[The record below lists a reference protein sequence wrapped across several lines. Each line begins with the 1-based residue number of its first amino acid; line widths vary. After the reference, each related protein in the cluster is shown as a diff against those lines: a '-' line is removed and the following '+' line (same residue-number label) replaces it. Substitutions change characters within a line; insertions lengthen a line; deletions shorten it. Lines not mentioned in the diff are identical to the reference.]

1 MGVGNLEVR
10 ETFISNI
17 MSNSKKIN
25 LSKLLNFKSI
35 RIKLLAGYFTIIA
48 LIAILG
54 INSYVTTKEINDNT
68 KDIIEK
74 DIIVLESGEEFKFL
88 ISQRIAVARAYL
100 MTGDVAFKDMFTQF
114 TEDSEVA
121 KAEILAVDNSK
132 EIAALFEANDQWAEL
147 MGSEVL
153 ASYQAGNTEEAVL
166 TMVNVADPAVREQ
179 IESLST
185 MIEQK
190 AQTID
195 KNGHK
200 IIARGQNSLRLAV
213 LLSGAAVI
221 MSVVI
226 AFVLSNEISSKIK
239 LIKERMGLIANGM
252 LNVEPIEIAGRDELA
267 ELAIATNTMHEQL
280 TAIVVNILD
289 SSEQLAGHSKE
300 LTQSANE
307 VKIGSEQ
314 VALTMQELATGS
326 EAQAS
331 NASALANV
339 METFN
344 EEFKAVNENSLIIAD
359 ASRKVIDQSN
369 ESELLMNVSSQQ
381 MDKIETIMK
390 QAVSK
395 MQSLEFQTQEITTLV
410 RLIQNIADQTNLL
423 ALNAAIEAARA
434 GEHGRGFAVVADE
447 VRKLSEQVAV
457 SVKDITGFV
466 GKIQSESRD
475 VSVSLEQGY
484 TEVKAG
490 AEQIQRTTDMLNEM
504 ESSLNDMIQNI
515 LLVSDKMSSLTEN
528 TASMSVAIEEIASI
542 SQESAAGV
550 EETSAA
556 TQQINSS
563 MEEVSINSEQISG
576 LAEMLHAIVNHF
588 KFQ

>member
-1 MGVGNLEVR
+1 MKVR
-10 ETFISNI
+10 ETLIGNI

-25 LSKLLNFKSI
+25 LPKLLNFKSI

-68 KDIIEK
+68 KDIIEE
-74 DIIVLESGEEFKFL
+74 DIIILKSGEEFKFL

-100 MTGDVAFKDMFTQF
+100 MTGDVAFKDLFTQF
-114 TEDSEVA
+114 TEESEIA
-121 KAEILAVDNSK
+121 KAEILAIDNSK
-132 EIAALFEANDQWAEL
+132 AIAALFEANDQWAE
-147 MGSEVL
+147 MMEAEVL
-153 ASYQAGNTEEAVL
+153 ASYQTGNTEEAVS
-166 TMVNVADPAVREQ
+166 TMMNVADPVVREQ
-179 IESLST
+179 IDSLSA
-185 MIEQK
+185 MLENK
-190 AQTID
+190 VQTIE
-195 KNGHK
+195 KK
-200 IIARGQNSLRLAV
+200 ERAIISKGQNSLKLVV

-226 AFVLSNEISSKIK
+226 AIILSNEISGKIK
-239 LIKERMGLIANGM
+239 LIKERMGLIADGR

-267 ELAIATNTMHEQL
+267 ELAIATNAMHEQL

-289 SSEQLAGHSKE
+289 SSEQLAGHSEE

-344 EEFKAVNENSLIIAD
+344 EEFKTVNENSLIIAD
-359 ASRKVIDQSN
+359 ASRHVIDQSN
-369 ESELLMNVSSQQ
+369 ESEQLMSLSSQQ

-395 MQSLEFQTQEITTLV
+395 MQSLEFQTQEITALV

-466 GKIQSESRD
+466 NKIQNESRE

-484 TEVKAG
+484 AEVQAG
-490 AEQIQRTTDMLNEM
+490 SEQIQKTTDMLIEM
-504 ESSLNDMIQNI
+504 ESSLNEMIQNI
-515 LLVSDKMSSLTEN
+515 LIVSDKMSGLTEN
-528 TASMSVAIEEIASI
+528 TANMSVAIEEIASI

-556 TQQINSS
+556 SQQINSS

>member
-25 LSKLLNFKSI
+25 LPKLLNFKSI
-35 RIKLLAGYFTIIA
+35 RVKLLAGYFTIIA

-54 INSYVTTKEINDNT
+54 VNSYVTTKEINDNT

-74 DIIVLESGEEFKFL
+74 DIIVLASGEEFKFL

-114 TEDSEVA
+114 TQESDVA
-121 KAEILAVDNSK
+121 KAEILSVDNSK
-132 EIAALFEANDQWAEL
+132 ELTAFFEANDQWAEL
-147 MGSEVL
+147 MEAEVL
-153 ASYQAGNTEEAVL
+153 TAYQTGNTEEAVL
-166 TMVNVADPAVREQ
+166 TMMNVADPAVREQ
-179 IESLST
+179 IESVSAMLES
-185 MIEQK
+185 K
-190 AQTID
+190 VQTID
-195 KNGHK
+195 RNGK
-200 IIARGQNSLRLAV
+200 AIIARGQNSLKLAV
-213 LLSGAAVI
+213 VLSGAAVI
-221 MSVVI
+221 TSVVI
-226 AFVLSNEISSKIK
+226 AIILSNEISSKIK
-239 LIKERMGLIANGM
+239 LIKERMGLIADGM
-252 LNVEPIEIAGRDELA
+252 LNIEPIEIAGRDELA

-289 SSEQLAGHSKE
+289 SSEQLAGHSEE

-359 ASRKVIDQSN
+359 ASRQVIEQSN
-369 ESELLMNVSSQQ
+369 ESEQLMNLSSQQ

-484 TEVKAG
+484 TEVQSG
-490 AEQIQRTTDMLNEM
+490 AEQIQRTTDVLNEM
-504 ESSLNDMIQNI
+504 ESSLNNMIQNI

-556 TQQINSS
+556 SQQINSS

>member
-25 LSKLLNFKSI
+25 LPKLLNFKSI

-54 INSYVTTKEINDNT
+54 VNSYVTTKEINDNT

-100 MTGDVAFKDMFTQF
+100 MTGDEAFKYLFTKY
-114 TEDSEVA
+114 TEESDIV
-121 KAEILAVDNSK
+121 KAEILAIDNSK
-132 EIAALFEANDQWAEL
+132 KVVSLFEANDQWAKMME
-147 MGSEVL
+147 SEVL
-153 ASYQAGNTEEAVL
+153 APNQAGNTEAAVL
-166 TMVNVADPAVREQ
+166 KMVNVADPAVKKQ
-179 IESLST
+179 IDSVSGMLES
-185 MIEQK
+185 K
-190 AQTID
+190 VQTID
-195 KNGHK
+195 KNGHE
-200 IIARGQNSLRLAV
+200 IISRGQKSLMLVVA
-213 LLSGAAVI
+213 LSGAAVI
-221 MSVVI
+221 MSIVI
-226 AFVLSNEISSKIK
+226 AFVLSNEISGKIK
-239 LIKERMGLIANGM
+239 LIKERMGLIADGR

-289 SSEQLAGHSKE
+289 SSEQLAGHSQE

-344 EEFKAVNENSLIIAD
+344 EEFKVVNENSLIIAD
-359 ASRKVIDQSN
+359 ASRQVIDQSN
-369 ESELLMNVSSQQ
+369 ESEQLMDLSSQQ

-390 QAVSK
+390 QAVVK
-395 MQSLEFQTQEITTLV
+395 MQSLEFQTQEITALV

-466 GKIQSESRD
+466 GKIQTESRD

-490 AEQIQRTTDMLNEM
+490 AEQIQRTTDVLNEM
-504 ESSLNDMIQNI
+504 EDSLNEMIQNI
-515 LLVSDKMSSLTEN
+515 LLVSEKMSGLTEN

>member
-1 MGVGNLEVR
+1 MEVR

-25 LSKLLNFKSI
+25 LPKIFNFKSI

-54 INSYVTTKEINDNT
+54 VNSYVTTKEINDNT

-100 MTGDVAFKDMFTQF
+100 MTGDEAFKYLFTKY
-114 TEDSEVA
+114 TEESDIV
-121 KAEILAVDNSK
+121 KAEILAIDNSK
-132 EIAALFEANDQWAEL
+132 KVVSLFEANDQWAKMME
-147 MGSEVL
+147 SEVL
-153 ASYQAGNTEEAVL
+153 APNQAGNTEAAVL
-166 TMVNVADPAVREQ
+166 KMVNVADPAVKKQ
-179 IESLST
+179 IDSVSGMLES
-185 MIEQK
+185 K
-190 AQTID
+190 VQTID
-195 KNGHK
+195 KNGHE
-200 IIARGQNSLRLAV
+200 IISRGQKSLMLLVA
-213 LLSGAAVI
+213 LSGAAVI
-221 MSVVI
+221 MSIVI
-226 AFVLSNEISSKIK
+226 AFVLSNEISGKIK
-239 LIKERMGLIANGM
+239 LIKERMGLIADGR

-267 ELAIATNTMHEQL
+267 ELAIATNMMHEQL

-289 SSEQLAGHSKE
+289 SSEQLAGHSEE

-344 EEFKAVNENSLIIAD
+344 EEFKAVNENSLIVAD
-359 ASRKVIDQSN
+359 ASRQVIDQSN
-369 ESELLMNVSSQQ
+369 ESEQLMNMSSQQ

-390 QAVSK
+390 QAVNK

-484 TEVKAG
+484 AEVQAG
-490 AEQIQRTTDMLNEM
+490 AEQIQRTTDVLNEM
-504 ESSLNDMIQNI
+504 ESSLNSMIQNI
-515 LLVSDKMSSLTEN
+515 LLVSDKMSGLTEN
-528 TASMSVAIEEIASI
+528 TANMSVAIEEIASI

-556 TQQINSS
+556 SQQINSS
-563 MEEVSINSEQISG
+563 MEEVAINSEQISV

>member
-25 LSKLLNFKSI
+25 LPKLLNFKSI

-54 INSYVTTKEINDNT
+54 VNSYVTTKEINDNT

-114 TEDSEVA
+114 TEESDVI
-121 KAEILAVDNSK
+121 KAEILAIDNSK
-132 EIAALFEANDQWAEL
+132 KTAALFEANDEWAEV
-147 MGSEVL
+147 MESGVL
-153 ASYQAGNTEEAVL
+153 ASYQAGNAEEAVL
-166 TMVNVADPAVREQ
+166 TMVNVADPVAREQ
-179 IESLST
+179 IDSVSGMLESKT
-185 MIEQK
+185 
-190 AQTID
+190 QTID
-195 KNGHK
+195 KNGHE
-200 IIARGQNSLRLAV
+200 IIARGQKSLMLVVA
-213 LLSGAAVI
+213 LSGAAVI
-221 MSVVI
+221 MSIVI

-239 LIKERMGLIANGM
+239 IIKERMGLIADGR

-267 ELAIATNTMHEQL
+267 ELAIATNAMHEQL

-289 SSEQLAGHSKE
+289 SSEQLAGHSQE

-344 EEFKAVNENSLIIAD
+344 EEFKSVNENSLIIAD
-359 ASRKVIDQSN
+359 ASRQVIDQSN
-369 ESELLMNVSSQQ
+369 ESEQLMNLSSQQ
-381 MDKIETIMK
+381 MDNIETIMK
-390 QAVSK
+390 QAVVK

-466 GKIQSESRD
+466 GKIQTESRD

-490 AEQIQRTTDMLNEM
+490 AEQIQRTTDVLNEM
-504 ESSLNDMIQNI
+504 EDSLNEMIQNI
-515 LLVSDKMSSLTEN
+515 LLVSEKMSGLTEN

>member
-1 MGVGNLEVR
+1 MEVR

-35 RIKLLAGYFTIIA
+35 RIKLLAGYFTIIT
-48 LIAILG
+48 LIAVLG

-74 DIIVLESGEEFKFL
+74 DVIVLESGEEFKFL

-114 TEDSEVA
+114 SEESNAA
-121 KAEILAVDNSK
+121 KEEILAVDNSK
-132 EIAALFEANDQWAEL
+132 EVAALFEANDQWAEV
-147 MGSEVL
+147 MESEVL
-153 ASYQAGNTEEAVL
+153 TSYQAGNTEEAVL

-179 IESLST
+179 IESVST

-190 AQTID
+190 VQTID
-195 KNGHK
+195 KNGK
-200 IIARGQNSLRLAV
+200 AIIARGQNSLRLVV

-221 MSVVI
+221 MSIVI

-239 LIKERMGLIANGM
+239 LIKERMGLIADGR
-252 LNVEPIEIAGRDELA
+252 LNVEPIEISGRDELA

-289 SSEQLAGHSKE
+289 SSEQLAGHSEE

-359 ASRKVIDQSN
+359 ASRQVIDQSN
-369 ESELLMNVSSQQ
+369 ESEQLMNLSSQQ
-381 MDKIETIMK
+381 MEKIETIMK

-504 ESSLNDMIQNI
+504 ENSLNDMIQNI

>member
-1 MGVGNLEVR
+1 MGVR
-10 ETFISNI
+10 ETLIGNI

-25 LSKLLNFKSI
+25 LPKLLNFKSI

-54 INSYVTTKEINDNT
+54 INSYVTTKEVNDNT
-68 KDIIEK
+68 KDIIEE
-74 DIIVLESGEEFKFL
+74 DIIILKSGEEFKFL

-100 MTGDVAFKDMFTQF
+100 MTGDVAFKDLFTQF
-114 TEDSEVA
+114 TEESEIA
-121 KAEILAVDNSK
+121 KAEILAIDNSK
-132 EIAALFEANDQWAEL
+132 AMAALFEANDQWAE
-147 MGSEVL
+147 MMEAEVL
-153 ASYQAGNTEEAVL
+153 ASYQTGNTEAAVL
-166 TMVNVADPAVREQ
+166 TMMNVADPVVREQ
-179 IESLST
+179 IDSLSA
-185 MIEQK
+185 MLENK
-190 AQTID
+190 VQTIE
-195 KNGHK
+195 KK
-200 IIARGQNSLRLAV
+200 ERAIISKGQNSLKLVV

-226 AFVLSNEISSKIK
+226 AIILSNEISGKIK
-239 LIKERMGLIANGM
+239 LIKERMGLIADGR

-267 ELAIATNTMHEQL
+267 ELAIATNAMHEQL

-289 SSEQLAGHSKE
+289 SSEQLAGHSEE

-344 EEFKAVNENSLIIAD
+344 EEFKTVNENSLIIAD
-359 ASRKVIDQSN
+359 ASRHVIDQSN
-369 ESELLMNVSSQQ
+369 ESEQLMSLSSQQ

-395 MQSLEFQTQEITTLV
+395 MQSLEFQTQEITALV

-466 GKIQSESRD
+466 NKIQNESRE

-484 TEVKAG
+484 AEVQAG
-490 AEQIQRTTDMLNEM
+490 SEQIQKTTDMLIEM
-504 ESSLNDMIQNI
+504 ESSLNEMIQNI
-515 LLVSDKMSSLTEN
+515 LIVSDKMSGLTEN
-528 TASMSVAIEEIASI
+528 TANMSVAIEEIASI

-556 TQQINSS
+556 SQQINSS

>member
-1 MGVGNLEVR
+1 MEVR

-25 LSKLLNFKSI
+25 LPKLLNFKSI
-35 RIKLLAGYFTIIA
+35 RTKLLAGYFTIIA

-54 INSYVTTKEINDNT
+54 VNSYVTTKEINDNT

-100 MTGDVAFKDMFTQF
+100 MTGDEAFKYLFTKY
-114 TEDSEVA
+114 TEESDIV
-121 KAEILAVDNSK
+121 KAEILAIDNSK
-132 EIAALFEANDQWAEL
+132 KVVSLFEANDQWAKMME
-147 MGSEVL
+147 SEVL
-153 ASYQAGNTEEAVL
+153 APNQAGNTEAAVL
-166 TMVNVADPAVREQ
+166 KMVNVADPAVKKQ
-179 IESLST
+179 IDSVSGMLES
-185 MIEQK
+185 K
-190 AQTID
+190 VQTID
-195 KNGHK
+195 KNGHE
-200 IIARGQNSLRLAV
+200 IISRGQKSLMLVVA
-213 LLSGAAVI
+213 LSGAAVI
-221 MSVVI
+221 MSIVI
-226 AFVLSNEISSKIK
+226 AFVLSNEISGKIK
-239 LIKERMGLIANGM
+239 LIKERMGLIADGR

-267 ELAIATNTMHEQL
+267 ELAIATNMMHEQL

-289 SSEQLAGHSKE
+289 SSEQLAGHSEE

-344 EEFKAVNENSLIIAD
+344 EEFKAVNENSLIVAD
-359 ASRKVIDQSN
+359 ASRQVIDQSN
-369 ESELLMNVSSQQ
+369 ESEQLMNMSSQQ

-390 QAVSK
+390 QAVNK

-475 VSVSLEQGY
+475 VSMSLEQGY
-484 TEVKAG
+484 AEVQAG
-490 AEQIQRTTDMLNEM
+490 AEQIQRTTDVLNEM
-504 ESSLNDMIQNI
+504 ESSLNSMIQNI
-515 LLVSDKMSSLTEN
+515 LLVSDKMSGLTEN
-528 TASMSVAIEEIASI
+528 TANMSVAIEEIASI

-556 TQQINSS
+556 SQQINSS
-563 MEEVSINSEQISG
+563 MEEVAINSEQISV

>member
-1 MGVGNLEVR
+1 MEVR
-10 ETFISNI
+10 ETLIGNI
-17 MSNSKKIN
+17 MSNSKRIN
-25 LSKLLNFKSI
+25 LDKLLNFKSI

-68 KDIIEK
+68 KDIIEE
-74 DIIVLESGEEFKFL
+74 DIIVLQSGEEFKFL
-88 ISQRIAVARAYL
+88 ISQRLEVASAYL
-100 MTGDVAFKDMFTQF
+100 MTGDVVFKDMFTQF
-114 TEDSEVA
+114 TEESEIV
-121 KAEILAVDNSK
+121 KAEILALDNSK
-132 EIAALFEANDQWAEL
+132 ETAALFEANDQWAEAVEA
-147 MGSEVL
+147 EVFTP
-153 ASYQAGNTEEAVL
+153 YQAGNKEAAVSN
-166 TMVNVADPAVREQ
+166 MMDVAGPVVREQ
-179 IESLST
+179 IDSVSAMLEN
-185 MIEQK
+185 K
-190 AQTID
+190 VQTIE
-195 KNGHK
+195 KNGQA
-200 IIARGQNSLRLAV
+200 IISRGQNSLKLVV

-221 MSVVI
+221 MSVVVAI
-226 AFVLSNEISSKIK
+226 LLSNEISSKIK
-239 LIKERMGLIANGM
+239 LIKERMGLIADGR
-252 LNVEPIEIAGRDELA
+252 LNVEPIEISGRDELA
-267 ELAIATNTMHEQL
+267 ELAIATNAMHEQL

-289 SSEQLAGHSKE
+289 SSEQLAGHSE
-300 LTQSANE
+300 GLTQSANE

-359 ASRKVIDQSN
+359 ASRQVIDQSN
-369 ESELLMNVSSQQ
+369 ESEQLMNMSSQQ

-395 MQSLEFQTQEITTLV
+395 MQSLEFQTQEITALV

-466 GKIQSESRD
+466 NKIQNESRE

-484 TEVKAG
+484 AEVQAG
-490 AEQIQRTTDMLNEM
+490 SEQIQKTTDMLNEM
-504 ESSLNDMIQNI
+504 ESSLNEMIQNI
-515 LLVSDKMSSLTEN
+515 LIVSDKMSSLTEN
-528 TASMSVAIEEIASI
+528 TANMSVAIEEIASI

-556 TQQINSS
+556 SQQINSS

>member
-35 RIKLLAGYFTIIA
+35 RVKLLAGYFTVIA

-68 KDIIEK
+68 KGIIEK
-74 DIIVLESGEEFKFL
+74 DVIVLASGEEFKFL
-88 ISQRIAVARAYL
+88 ISQRIVQAHAYL

-114 TEDSEVA
+114 SEESNAA
-121 KAEILAVDNSK
+121 KEKILAVDNSK
-132 EIAALFEANDQWAEL
+132 EVAALFEANDQWTEV
-147 MGSEVL
+147 MESEVL
-153 ASYQAGNTEEAVL
+153 TSYQAGNTEEAVL

-179 IESLST
+179 IESVST

-190 AQTID
+190 VQTID
-195 KNGHK
+195 KNGK
-200 IIARGQNSLRLAV
+200 AIIARGQNSLRLVV

-221 MSVVI
+221 MSIVI

-239 LIKERMGLIANGM
+239 LIKERMGLIADGR
-252 LNVEPIEIAGRDELA
+252 LNVEPIEISGRDELV

-289 SSEQLAGHSKE
+289 SSEQ
-300 LTQSANE
+300 
-307 VKIGSEQ
+307 
-314 VALTMQELATGS
+314 
-326 EAQAS
+326 
-331 NASALANV
+331 
-339 METFN
+339 F
-344 EEFKAVNENSLIIAD
+344 
-359 ASRKVIDQSN
+359 
-369 ESELLMNVSSQQ
+369 
-381 MDKIETIMK
+381 
-390 QAVSK
+390 
-395 MQSLEFQTQEITTLV
+395 
-410 RLIQNIADQTNLL
+410 
-423 ALNAAIEAARA
+423 AAIEAARA

-490 AEQIQRTTDMLNEM
+490 AGQIHRTTDVLNEM
-504 ESSLNDMIQNI
+504 ESSLNNMIQNI

-556 TQQINSS
+556 SQQINSS

>member
-1 MGVGNLEVR
+1 MEVR

-25 LSKLLNFKSI
+25 LPKLLNFKSI
-35 RIKLLAGYFTIIA
+35 RIKLLAGYFTIIT

-54 INSYVTTKEINDNT
+54 VNSYVTTKEINENT
-68 KDIIEK
+68 KDIIEE
-74 DIIVLESGEEFKFL
+74 DIIVLESGEDYKFL

-100 MTGDVAFKDMFTQF
+100 MTGDVAFKDLFTQF
-114 TEDSEVA
+114 TEQSDVA
-121 KAEILAVDNSK
+121 KAEILAIDNSK
-132 EIAALFEANDQWAEL
+132 NVTALFEANDQWAEL
-147 MGSEVL
+147 MESDVL
-153 ASYQAGNTEEAVL
+153 AQYQAGNTEAAVL
-166 TMVNVADPAVREQ
+166 TMVNVADPVVREQ
-179 IESLST
+179 IDSVSAMLES
-185 MIEQK
+185 K
-190 AQTID
+190 VKTID
-195 KNGHK
+195 KNGK
-200 IIARGQNSLRLAV
+200 EIIDRGQDSLMLVVA
-213 LLSGAAVI
+213 LSGTAVI

-226 AFVLSNEISSKIK
+226 AFVLSNEISGKIK
-239 LIKERMGLIANGM
+239 LIKERMGLIADGR

-267 ELAIATNTMHEQL
+267 ELAVATNTMHEQL

-289 SSEQLAGHSKE
+289 SSEQLAGHSQE

-344 EEFKAVNENSLIIAD
+344 EEFKAVNENSLIVAE

-369 ESELLMNVSSQQ
+369 ESEELMDLSSQQ

-490 AEQIQRTTDMLNEM
+490 SEQIQRTTDVLNEM
-504 ESSLNDMIQNI
+504 EDSLNEMIQNI
-515 LLVSDKMSSLTEN
+515 LLVSDKMSDLTAN

-556 TQQINSS
+556 SQQINSS

>member
-1 MGVGNLEVR
+1 LKVR
-10 ETFISNI
+10 ETLIGNI

-25 LSKLLNFKSI
+25 LPKLLNFKSI

-68 KDIIEK
+68 KDIIEE
-74 DIIVLESGEEFKFL
+74 DIIILKSGEEFKFL

-100 MTGDVAFKDMFTQF
+100 MTGDVAFKDLFTQF
-114 TEDSEVA
+114 TEESEIA
-121 KAEILAVDNSK
+121 KAEILAIDNSK
-132 EIAALFEANDQWAEL
+132 AMAALFEANDQWAE
-147 MGSEVL
+147 MMEAEVL
-153 ASYQAGNTEEAVL
+153 ASYQTGNTEEAVS
-166 TMVNVADPAVREQ
+166 TMMNVADPVVREQ
-179 IESLST
+179 IDSLSA
-185 MIEQK
+185 MLENK
-190 AQTID
+190 VQTIE
-195 KNGHK
+195 KK
-200 IIARGQNSLRLAV
+200 ERAIISKGQNSLKLVV

-226 AFVLSNEISSKIK
+226 AIILSNEISGKIK
-239 LIKERMGLIANGM
+239 LIKERMGLIADGR

-267 ELAIATNTMHEQL
+267 ELAIATNAMHEQL

-289 SSEQLAGHSKE
+289 SSEQLAGHSEE

-344 EEFKAVNENSLIIAD
+344 EEFKTVNENSLIIAD
-359 ASRKVIDQSN
+359 ASRHVIDQSN
-369 ESELLMNVSSQQ
+369 ESEQLMSLSSQQ

-395 MQSLEFQTQEITTLV
+395 MQSLEFQTQEITALV

-466 GKIQSESRD
+466 NKIQNESRE

-484 TEVKAG
+484 AEVQAG
-490 AEQIQRTTDMLNEM
+490 SEQIQKTTDMLIEM
-504 ESSLNDMIQNI
+504 ESSLNEMIQNI
-515 LLVSDKMSSLTEN
+515 LIVSDKMSGLTEN
-528 TASMSVAIEEIASI
+528 TANMSVAIEEIASI

-556 TQQINSS
+556 SQQINSS

>member
-1 MGVGNLEVR
+1 MEVR

-25 LSKLLNFKSI
+25 LPKLLNFKSI
-35 RIKLLAGYFTIIA
+35 RVKLLAGYFTIIA

-54 INSYVTTKEINDNT
+54 VNSYVTTKEINDNT

-114 TEDSEVA
+114 TQESDIA
-121 KAEILAVDNSK
+121 KAEILSVDNSK
-132 EIAALFEANDQWAEL
+132 ELTAFFEANDQWAEL
-147 MGSEVL
+147 MEAEVL
-153 ASYQAGNTEEAVL
+153 TAYQTGNTEEAVL
-166 TMVNVADPAVREQ
+166 TMMNVADPAVREQ
-179 IESLST
+179 IESVST
-185 MIEQK
+185 MLESK
-190 AQTID
+190 VQTID
-195 KNGHK
+195 RNGK
-200 IIARGQNSLRLAV
+200 AIIARGQNSLKLAV
-213 LLSGAAVI
+213 VLSGAAVI
-221 MSVVI
+221 TSVVI
-226 AFVLSNEISSKIK
+226 AIILSNEISSKIK
-239 LIKERMGLIANGM
+239 LIKERMGLIADGM
-252 LNVEPIEIAGRDELA
+252 LNIEPIEIAGRDELA

-289 SSEQLAGHSKE
+289 SSEQLAGHSEE

-359 ASRKVIDQSN
+359 ASRQVIEQSN
-369 ESELLMNVSSQQ
+369 ESEQLMNLSSQQ

-484 TEVKAG
+484 TEVQSG
-490 AEQIQRTTDMLNEM
+490 AEQIQRTTDVLNEM
-504 ESSLNDMIQNI
+504 ESSLNNMIQNI

-556 TQQINSS
+556 SQQINSS

>member
-25 LSKLLNFKSI
+25 LSNLLNFKSI
-35 RIKLLAGYFTIIA
+35 RIKLLAGYFTIIT
-48 LIAILG
+48 LIAVLG
-54 INSYVTTKEINDNT
+54 VNSYVTTKEINDNT
-68 KDIIEK
+68 KGIIEE

-114 TEDSEVA
+114 TEESEVA

-132 EIAALFEANDQWAEL
+132 EITAFFEANDQWAEVMEL
-147 MGSEVL
+147 EVL
-153 ASYQAGNTEEAVL
+153 ASYQAGNTEEAVF
-166 TMVNVADPAVREQ
+166 TMVNVADPVIREQ
-179 IESLST
+179 LESVSA
-185 MIEQK
+185 MIDQK
-190 AQTID
+190 VQTID
-195 KNGHK
+195 KNGHE
-200 IIARGQNSLRLAV
+200 IITRGQNSLRLAV

-226 AFVLSNEISSKIK
+226 AILLSNEISSKIK
-239 LIKERMGLIANGM
+239 LIKERMEIIAEGR
-252 LNVEPIEIAGRDELA
+252 LNVEPIEISGRDELA

-289 SSEQLAGHSKE
+289 SSEQLAGHSQE

-344 EEFKAVNENSLIIAD
+344 EEFKAVNENSMIIAD
-359 ASRKVIDQSN
+359 ASRQVIDQSN
-369 ESELLMNVSSQQ
+369 ESEQLMDLSSQQ

-490 AEQIQRTTDMLNEM
+490 AEQIQRTTDVLNEM
-504 ESSLNDMIQNI
+504 ESSLNSMIQNI

-556 TQQINSS
+556 SQQINSS

>member
-17 MSNSKKIN
+17 MSNSRKIN
-25 LSKLLNFKSI
+25 LSKILNFKSI
-35 RIKLLAGYFTIIA
+35 RVKLLAGYFIVIT

-68 KDIIEK
+68 QDIIEQ
-74 DIIVLESGEEFKFL
+74 DIVVLESGEEFKFL

-114 TEDSEVA
+114 TEESDIA
-121 KAEILAVDNSK
+121 KAEILAVDDS
-132 EIAALFEANDQWAEL
+132 EVITAFFEANDQWAE
-147 MGSEVL
+147 MMESEVL
-153 ASYQAGNTEEAVL
+153 TAYQAGNTEQARL
-166 TMVNVADPAVREQ
+166 TMMNDADPIVREQ
-179 IESLST
+179 IESVST
-185 MIEQK
+185 MIDQK
-190 AQTID
+190 VQTIE
-195 KNGHK
+195 KNGNE
-200 IIARGQNSLRLAV
+200 IIARGEKSLMV
-213 LLSGAAVI
+213 VVGLSVTAVI
-221 MSVVI
+221 VSVAV

-239 LIKERMGLIANGM
+239 IIKERMGLIADGS
-252 LNVEPIEIAGRDELA
+252 LNIEPIEISGRDELA
-267 ELAIATNTMHEQL
+267 ELSVATNTMHEQL

-289 SSEQLAGHSKE
+289 SSEQLAGHSEE

-344 EEFKAVNENSLIIAD
+344 EEFKIVSKNSLRVAD
-359 ASRKVIDQSN
+359 ASRKVINQSN
-369 ESELLMNVSSQQ
+369 ESEQLMDLSSQQ
-381 MDKIETIMK
+381 MEKIETIMK
-390 QAVSK
+390 EAVNK

-466 GKIQSESRD
+466 GKIQNESRD

-490 AEQIQRTTDMLNEM
+490 AEQIQRTTDVLNEM
-504 ESSLNDMIQNI
+504 ESSLNSMIQNI
-515 LLVSDKMSSLTEN
+515 LLVSDKMSSLTES

-556 TQQINSS
+556 SQQINSS

-576 LAEMLHAIVNHF
+576 LAEMLHAIVSHF

>member
-1 MGVGNLEVR
+1 MEVR

-25 LSKLLNFKSI
+25 LPKLLNFKSI

-54 INSYVTTKEINDNT
+54 INSFVTTKEINDNT

-114 TEDSEVA
+114 TEESEVI

-132 EIAALFEANDQWAEL
+132 ETAALFEANDQWAEV
-147 MGSEVL
+147 MESEVL

-179 IESLST
+179 IESVSA

-190 AQTID
+190 VQTID
-195 KNGHK
+195 KNGK
-200 IIARGQNSLRLAV
+200 AIIARGQNSLRLVV

-221 MSVVI
+221 MSIVI

-239 LIKERMGLIANGM
+239 LIKERMGLIADGR
-252 LNVEPIEIAGRDELA
+252 LNVEPIEISGRDELA

-289 SSEQLAGHSKE
+289 SSEQLAGHSEE

-359 ASRKVIDQSN
+359 ASRQVIDQSN
-369 ESELLMNVSSQQ
+369 ESEQLMNLSSQQ
-381 MDKIETIMK
+381 MEKIETIMK

-490 AEQIQRTTDMLNEM
+490 AEQIQKTTDMLNEM
-504 ESSLNDMIQNI
+504 ESSLNNMIQNI

>member
-1 MGVGNLEVR
+1 MEVR
-10 ETFISNI
+10 ETLISNI

-25 LSKLLNFKSI
+25 LPNLLNFKSI
-35 RIKLLAGYFTIIA
+35 RIKLLAGYFTIIT

-54 INSYVTTKEINDNT
+54 INSFVTTKGINDNT
-68 KDIIEK
+68 RDIIEK
-74 DIIVLESGEEFKFL
+74 DVIVLESGEEYKFL

-114 TEDSEVA
+114 TEESEA
-121 KAEILAVDNSK
+121 KKEVILAIDNSK
-132 EIAALFEANDQWAEL
+132 KTAALFEANDQWAEV
-147 MGSEVL
+147 MESEVL
-153 ASYQAGNTEEAVL
+153 EAYQAGNTEEATL

-179 IESLST
+179 IEGVST
-185 MIEQK
+185 LLENK
-190 AQTID
+190 VQTIE
-195 KNGHK
+195 KNGNA
-200 IIARGQNSLRLAV
+200 IIARGQNSLKLVV
-213 LLSGAAVI
+213 LLSGAAVV
-221 MSVVI
+221 MSIVI
-226 AFVLSNEISSKIK
+226 AFVLSNEISGKIK
-239 LIKERMGLIANGM
+239 LIKERMGLIADGM
-252 LNVEPIEIAGRDELA
+252 LNLEHVEISGRDELA
-267 ELAIATNTMHEQL
+267 ELALATNSMQEQL

-289 SSEQLAGHSKE
+289 SSEQLAGHSEE

-331 NASALANV
+331 NASALASA
-339 METFN
+339 MDTFN
-344 EEFKAVNENSLIIAD
+344 EEFRLVNENSLIIAD
-359 ASRKVIDQSN
+359 ASRHVIDQSN
-369 ESELLMNVSSQQ
+369 ESEQLMNLSSQQ
-381 MDKIETIMK
+381 MESIEAIMK

-395 MQSLEFQTQEITTLV
+395 MQSLEFQTQEITALV

-490 AEQIQRTTDMLNEM
+490 SEQIQRTTDVLNEM
-504 ESSLNDMIQNI
+504 EDSLNEMIQNI
-515 LLVSDKMSSLTEN
+515 LLVSDKMSGLTEN

-556 TQQINSS
+556 SQQINSS

>member
-1 MGVGNLEVR
+1 MEVR

-17 MSNSKKIN
+17 MSNSRKIN
-25 LSKLLNFKSI
+25 LSKILNFKSI
-35 RIKLLAGYFTIIA
+35 RVKLLAGYFIVIT

-68 KDIIEK
+68 QDIIEQ
-74 DIIVLESGEEFKFL
+74 DIVVLESGEEFKFL

-114 TEDSEVA
+114 TEESDIA
-121 KAEILAVDNSK
+121 KAEILAVDDS
-132 EIAALFEANDQWAEL
+132 EVITAFFEANDQWAE
-147 MGSEVL
+147 MMESEVL
-153 ASYQAGNTEEAVL
+153 TAYQAGNTEQARL
-166 TMVNVADPAVREQ
+166 TMMNDADPIVREQ
-179 IESLST
+179 IESVST
-185 MIEQK
+185 MIDQK
-190 AQTID
+190 VQTIE
-195 KNGHK
+195 KNGNE
-200 IIARGQNSLRLAV
+200 IIARGEKSLMV
-213 LLSGAAVI
+213 VVGLSVTAVI
-221 MSVVI
+221 VSVAV

-239 LIKERMGLIANGM
+239 IIKERMGLIADGS
-252 LNVEPIEIAGRDELA
+252 LNIEPIEISGRDELA
-267 ELAIATNTMHEQL
+267 ELSVATNTMHEQL

-289 SSEQLAGHSKE
+289 SSEQLAGHSEE

-344 EEFKAVNENSLIIAD
+344 EEFKIVSKNSLRVAD
-359 ASRKVIDQSN
+359 ASRKVINQSN
-369 ESELLMNVSSQQ
+369 ESEQLMDLSSQQ
-381 MDKIETIMK
+381 MEKIETIMK
-390 QAVSK
+390 EAVNK

-466 GKIQSESRD
+466 GKIQNESRD

-490 AEQIQRTTDMLNEM
+490 AEQIQRTTDVLNEM
-504 ESSLNDMIQNI
+504 ESSLNSMIQNI
-515 LLVSDKMSSLTEN
+515 LLVSDKMSSLTES

-556 TQQINSS
+556 SQQINSS

-576 LAEMLHAIVNHF
+576 LAEMLHAIVSHF

>member
-1 MGVGNLEVR
+1 MEVR

-17 MSNSKKIN
+17 MSNSRKIN
-25 LSKLLNFKSI
+25 LSKILNFKSI
-35 RIKLLAGYFTIIA
+35 RVKLLAGYFIVIT

-68 KDIIEK
+68 QDIIEQ
-74 DIIVLESGEEFKFL
+74 DIVVLESGEEFKFL

-114 TEDSEVA
+114 TEESDIA
-121 KAEILAVDNSK
+121 KAEILAVDDS
-132 EIAALFEANDQWAEL
+132 EVITAFFEANDQWAE
-147 MGSEVL
+147 MMESEVL
-153 ASYQAGNTEEAVL
+153 TAYQAGNTEQARL
-166 TMVNVADPAVREQ
+166 TMMNDADPIVREQ
-179 IESLST
+179 IESVST
-185 MIEQK
+185 MIDQK
-190 AQTID
+190 VQTIE
-195 KNGHK
+195 KNGNE
-200 IIARGQNSLRLAV
+200 IIARGEKSLMV
-213 LLSGAAVI
+213 VVGLSVTAVI
-221 MSVVI
+221 VSVAV

-239 LIKERMGLIANGM
+239 IIKERMGLIADGR

-267 ELAIATNTMHEQL
+267 ELAIATNMMHEQL

-289 SSEQLAGHSKE
+289 SSEQLAGHSEE

-344 EEFKAVNENSLIIAD
+344 EEFKAVNENSLIVAD
-359 ASRKVIDQSN
+359 ASRQVIDQSN
-369 ESELLMNVSSQQ
+369 ESEQLMNMSSQQ

-390 QAVSK
+390 QAVNK

-484 TEVKAG
+484 AEVQAG
-490 AEQIQRTTDMLNEM
+490 AEQIQRTTDVLNEM
-504 ESSLNDMIQNI
+504 ESSLNSMIQNI
-515 LLVSDKMSSLTEN
+515 LLVSDKMSGLTEN
-528 TASMSVAIEEIASI
+528 TANMSVAIEEIASI

-556 TQQINSS
+556 SQQINSS
-563 MEEVSINSEQISG
+563 MEEVAINSEQISV

>member
-1 MGVGNLEVR
+1 MEVR

-25 LSKLLNFKSI
+25 LPKLLNFKSI
-35 RIKLLAGYFTIIA
+35 RVKLLAGYFTIIA

-54 INSYVTTKEINDNT
+54 VNSYVTTKEINDNT
-68 KDIIEK
+68 KRIIEE

-114 TEDSEVA
+114 TEESEGA
-121 KAEILAVDNSK
+121 KAEILAIDNSK
-132 EIAALFEANDQWAEL
+132 KITTLFEANDQWAEV
-147 MGSEVL
+147 METEVL
-153 ASYQAGNTEEAVL
+153 TAYQAGNTEAAVL
-166 TMVNVADPAVREQ
+166 TMMNVADPAVREQ
-179 IESLST
+179 IESVSAMLES
-185 MIEQK
+185 K
-190 AQTID
+190 VQTID
-195 KNGHK
+195 KNGK
-200 IIARGQNSLRLAV
+200 AIIARGQNSLKLAV
-213 LLSGAAVI
+213 VLSGAAVI
-221 MSVVI
+221 TSVVI
-226 AFVLSNEISSKIK
+226 AIILSNEISSKIK
-239 LIKERMGLIANGM
+239 LIKERMGLIADGM
-252 LNVEPIEIAGRDELA
+252 LNIEPIEIAGRDELA

-289 SSEQLAGHSKE
+289 SSEQLAGHSEE

-359 ASRKVIDQSN
+359 ASRQVIEQSN
-369 ESELLMNVSSQQ
+369 ESEQLMNLSSQQ

-466 GKIQSESRD
+466 GKIQSESRA

-484 TEVKAG
+484 TEVQSG
-490 AEQIQRTTDMLNEM
+490 AEQIQRTTDVLNEM
-504 ESSLNDMIQNI
+504 ESSLNNMIQNI

-556 TQQINSS
+556 SQQINSS

>member
-1 MGVGNLEVR
+1 LKVR
-10 ETFISNI
+10 ETLIGNI

-25 LSKLLNFKSI
+25 LPKLLNFKSI

-68 KDIIEK
+68 KDIIEE
-74 DIIVLESGEEFKFL
+74 DIIILKSGEEFKFL

-100 MTGDVAFKDMFTQF
+100 MTGDVAFKDLFTQF
-114 TEDSEVA
+114 TEESEIA
-121 KAEILAVDNSK
+121 KAEILAIDNSK
-132 EIAALFEANDQWAEL
+132 AIAALFEANDQWAE
-147 MGSEVL
+147 MMEAEVL
-153 ASYQAGNTEEAVL
+153 ASYQTGNTEEAVS
-166 TMVNVADPAVREQ
+166 TMMNVADPVVREQ
-179 IESLST
+179 IDSLSA
-185 MIEQK
+185 MLENK
-190 AQTID
+190 VQTIE
-195 KNGHK
+195 KK
-200 IIARGQNSLRLAV
+200 ERAIISRGQNSLKLVV

-226 AFVLSNEISSKIK
+226 AIILSNEISGKIK
-239 LIKERMGLIANGM
+239 LIKERMGLIADGR

-267 ELAIATNTMHEQL
+267 ELAIATNAMHEQL

-289 SSEQLAGHSKE
+289 SSEQLAGHSEE

-344 EEFKAVNENSLIIAD
+344 EEFKTVNENSLIIAD
-359 ASRKVIDQSN
+359 ASRHVIDQSN
-369 ESELLMNVSSQQ
+369 ESEQLMSLSSQQ

-395 MQSLEFQTQEITTLV
+395 MQSLEFQTQEITALV

-466 GKIQSESRD
+466 NKIQNESRE

-484 TEVKAG
+484 AEVQAG
-490 AEQIQRTTDMLNEM
+490 SEQIQKTTDMLIEM
-504 ESSLNDMIQNI
+504 ESSLNEMIQNI
-515 LLVSDKMSSLTEN
+515 LIVSDKMSGLTEN
-528 TASMSVAIEEIASI
+528 TANMSVAIEEIASI

-556 TQQINSS
+556 SQQINSS

>member
-1 MGVGNLEVR
+1 MGVR
-10 ETFISNI
+10 ETLIGNI

-25 LSKLLNFKSI
+25 LPKLLNFKSI

-68 KDIIEK
+68 KDIIEE
-74 DIIVLESGEEFKFL
+74 DIIILKSGEEFKFL

-100 MTGDVAFKDMFTQF
+100 MTGDVAFKDLFTQF
-114 TEDSEVA
+114 TEESEIA
-121 KAEILAVDNSK
+121 KAEILAIDNSK
-132 EIAALFEANDQWAEL
+132 AIAALFEANDQWAE
-147 MGSEVL
+147 MMEAEVL
-153 ASYQAGNTEEAVL
+153 ASYQTGNTEAAVL
-166 TMVNVADPAVREQ
+166 TMMNVADPVVREQ
-179 IESLST
+179 IDSLSA
-185 MIEQK
+185 MLENK
-190 AQTID
+190 VQTIE
-195 KNGHK
+195 KK
-200 IIARGQNSLRLAV
+200 ERAIISKGQNSLKLVV

-226 AFVLSNEISSKIK
+226 AIILSNEISGKIK
-239 LIKERMGLIANGM
+239 LIKERMGLIADGR

-267 ELAIATNTMHEQL
+267 ELAIATNAMHEQL

-289 SSEQLAGHSKE
+289 SSEQLAGHSEE

-344 EEFKAVNENSLIIAD
+344 EEFKTVNENSLIIAD
-359 ASRKVIDQSN
+359 ASRHVIDQSN
-369 ESELLMNVSSQQ
+369 ESEQLMSLSSQQ

-395 MQSLEFQTQEITTLV
+395 MQSLEFQTQEITALV

-466 GKIQSESRD
+466 NKIQNESRE

-484 TEVKAG
+484 AEVQAG
-490 AEQIQRTTDMLNEM
+490 SEQIQKTTDMLIEM
-504 ESSLNDMIQNI
+504 ESSLNEMIQNI
-515 LLVSDKMSSLTEN
+515 LIVSDKMSGLTEN
-528 TASMSVAIEEIASI
+528 TANMSVAIEEIASI

-556 TQQINSS
+556 SQQINSS

>member
-25 LSKLLNFKSI
+25 LPKLLNFKSI

-114 TEDSEVA
+114 SEQSDVA
-121 KAEILAVDNSK
+121 KAEILAIDNSK
-132 EIAALFEANDQWAEL
+132 NVTALFEANDQWAEL
-147 MGSEVL
+147 MESEVL

-195 KNGHK
+195 KNGHE

-213 LLSGAAVI
+213 VLSGAAVI

-239 LIKERMGLIANGM
+239 LIKERMGLIADGM

-369 ESELLMNVSSQQ
+369 ESEQLMNVSSQQ

-466 GKIQSESRD
+466 NKIQSESRD

-490 AEQIQRTTDMLNEM
+490 SEQIQRTTDMLNEM

-515 LLVSDKMSSLTEN
+515 LLVSDKMTSLTEN

>member
-1 MGVGNLEVR
+1 MEVR

-25 LSKLLNFKSI
+25 LPKLLNFKSI

-114 TEDSEVA
+114 SEQSDVA

-132 EIAALFEANDQWAEL
+132 NVTALFEANDQWAEL
-147 MGSEVL
+147 MESEVL
-153 ASYQAGNTEEAVL
+153 ASYQAGNTEAVL
-166 TMVNVADPAVREQ
+166 TMVNIADPAVREQ
-179 IESLST
+179 IESVST
-185 MIEQK
+185 MIDQK

-195 KNGHK
+195 KNGHE

-213 LLSGAAVI
+213 VLSGAAVI

-226 AFVLSNEISSKIK
+226 AFVLSNEISGKIK
-239 LIKERMGLIANGM
+239 LIKERMGLIADGR

-395 MQSLEFQTQEITTLV
+395 MQSLEFQTQEITALV

-466 GKIQSESRD
+466 GKIQTESRD

-490 AEQIQRTTDMLNEM
+490 SEQIQRTTDMLNEM

-515 LLVSDKMSSLTEN
+515 LLVSDKMTNLTEN
-528 TASMSVAIEEIASI
+528 TTSMSVAIEEIASI

-563 MEEVSINSEQISG
+563 MEEVSTNSEQISG

>member
-1 MGVGNLEVR
+1 MEVR

-25 LSKLLNFKSI
+25 LPKLLNFKSI

-54 INSYVTTKEINDNT
+54 VNSYVTTKEINDNT

-100 MTGDVAFKDMFTQF
+100 MTGDEAFKYLFTKY
-114 TEDSEVA
+114 TEESDIV
-121 KAEILAVDNSK
+121 KAEILAIDNSK
-132 EIAALFEANDQWAEL
+132 KVVSLFEANDQWAKMME
-147 MGSEVL
+147 SEVL
-153 ASYQAGNTEEAVL
+153 APNQAGNTEAAVL
-166 TMVNVADPAVREQ
+166 KMVNVADPAVKKQ
-179 IESLST
+179 IDSVSGMLES
-185 MIEQK
+185 K
-190 AQTID
+190 VQTID
-195 KNGHK
+195 KNGHE
-200 IIARGQNSLRLAV
+200 IISRGQKSLMLVVA
-213 LLSGAAVI
+213 LSGAAVI
-221 MSVVI
+221 MSIVI
-226 AFVLSNEISSKIK
+226 AFVLSNEISGKIK
-239 LIKERMGLIANGM
+239 LIKERMGLIADGR

-289 SSEQLAGHSKE
+289 SSEQLAGHSQE

-344 EEFKAVNENSLIIAD
+344 EEFKVVNENSLIIAD
-359 ASRKVIDQSN
+359 ASRQVIDQSK
-369 ESELLMNVSSQQ
+369 ESEQLMDLSSQQ

-390 QAVSK
+390 QAVVK
-395 MQSLEFQTQEITTLV
+395 MQSLEFQTQEITELV

-466 GKIQSESRD
+466 GKIQTESRD

-490 AEQIQRTTDMLNEM
+490 AEQIQRTTDVLNEM
-504 ESSLNDMIQNI
+504 EDSLNEMIQNI
-515 LLVSDKMSSLTEN
+515 LLVSEKMSGLTEN

>member
-1 MGVGNLEVR
+1 MEVR

-25 LSKLLNFKSI
+25 LSNLLNFKSI
-35 RIKLLAGYFTIIA
+35 RIKLLAGYFTIIT
-48 LIAILG
+48 LIAVLG
-54 INSYVTTKEINDNT
+54 VNSYVTTKEINDNI
-68 KDIIEK
+68 KGIIEEDIIA
-74 DIIVLESGEEFKFL
+74 LESREEFKFL

-114 TEDSEVA
+114 TEESEVA

-132 EIAALFEANDQWAEL
+132 EITAFFEANDQWAEVMEL
-147 MGSEVL
+147 EVL
-153 ASYQAGNTEEAVL
+153 ASYQAGNTEEAVF
-166 TMVNVADPAVREQ
+166 TMVNVADPVIREQ
-179 IESLST
+179 LESVSA
-185 MIEQK
+185 MIDQK
-190 AQTID
+190 VQTID
-195 KNGHK
+195 KNGHE
-200 IIARGQNSLRLAV
+200 IITRGQNSLRLAV

-226 AFVLSNEISSKIK
+226 AILLSNEISSKIK
-239 LIKERMGLIANGM
+239 LIKERMEIIAEGR
-252 LNVEPIEIAGRDELA
+252 LNVEPIEISGRDELA

-289 SSEQLAGHSKE
+289 SSEQLAGHSQE

-344 EEFKAVNENSLIIAD
+344 EEFKAVNENSMIIAD
-359 ASRKVIDQSN
+359 ASRQVIDQSY
-369 ESELLMNVSSQQ
+369 ESEQLMDLSSQQ

-490 AEQIQRTTDMLNEM
+490 AEQIQRTTDVLNEM
-504 ESSLNDMIQNI
+504 ESSLNSMIQNI

-556 TQQINSS
+556 SQQINSS

>member
-1 MGVGNLEVR
+1 MEVR

-35 RIKLLAGYFTIIA
+35 RIKLLAGYFTIIT
-48 LIAILG
+48 LIAVLG

-74 DIIVLESGEEFKFL
+74 DVIVLESGEEFKFL

-114 TEDSEVA
+114 SEESNAA
-121 KAEILAVDNSK
+121 KEEILAVDNSK
-132 EIAALFEANDQWAEL
+132 EVAALFEANDQWAEV
-147 MGSEVL
+147 MESEVL
-153 ASYQAGNTEEAVL
+153 TSYQAGNTEEAVL

-179 IESLST
+179 IESVST

-190 AQTID
+190 VQTID
-195 KNGHK
+195 KNGK
-200 IIARGQNSLRLAV
+200 AIIARGQNSLRLVV

-221 MSVVI
+221 MSIVI

-239 LIKERMGLIANGM
+239 LIKERMGLIADGR
-252 LNVEPIEIAGRDELA
+252 LNVEPIEISGRDELA

-289 SSEQLAGHSKE
+289 SSKQLAGHSEE

-359 ASRKVIDQSN
+359 ASRQVIDQSN
-369 ESELLMNVSSQQ
+369 ESEQLMNLSSQQ
-381 MDKIETIMK
+381 MEKIETIMK

-504 ESSLNDMIQNI
+504 ENSLNDMIQNI

>member
-1 MGVGNLEVR
+1 MEVR

-25 LSKLLNFKSI
+25 LPKIFNFKSI

-54 INSYVTTKEINDNT
+54 VNSYVTTKEINDNT

-100 MTGDVAFKDMFTQF
+100 MTGDEAFKYLFTKY
-114 TEDSEVA
+114 TEESDIV
-121 KAEILAVDNSK
+121 KAEILAIDNSK
-132 EIAALFEANDQWAEL
+132 KVVSLFEANDQWAKMME
-147 MGSEVL
+147 SEVL
-153 ASYQAGNTEEAVL
+153 APNQAGNTEAAVL
-166 TMVNVADPAVREQ
+166 KMVNVADPAVKKQ
-179 IESLST
+179 IDSVSGMLES
-185 MIEQK
+185 K
-190 AQTID
+190 VQTID
-195 KNGHK
+195 KNGHE
-200 IIARGQNSLRLAV
+200 IISRGQKSLMLVVA
-213 LLSGAAVI
+213 LSGAAVI
-221 MSVVI
+221 MSIVI
-226 AFVLSNEISSKIK
+226 AFVLSNEISGKIK
-239 LIKERMGLIANGM
+239 LIKERMGLIADGR

-267 ELAIATNTMHEQL
+267 ELAIATNMMHEQL

-289 SSEQLAGHSKE
+289 SSEQLAGHSEE

-344 EEFKAVNENSLIIAD
+344 EEFKAVNENSLIVAD
-359 ASRKVIDQSN
+359 ASRQVIDQSN
-369 ESELLMNVSSQQ
+369 ESEQLMNMSSQQ

-390 QAVSK
+390 QAVNK

-484 TEVKAG
+484 AEVQAG
-490 AEQIQRTTDMLNEM
+490 AEQIQRTTDVLNEM
-504 ESSLNDMIQNI
+504 ESSLNSMIQNI
-515 LLVSDKMSSLTEN
+515 LLVSDKMSGLTEN
-528 TASMSVAIEEIASI
+528 TANMSVAIEEIASI

-556 TQQINSS
+556 SQQINSS
-563 MEEVSINSEQISG
+563 MEEVAINSEQISV

>member
-1 MGVGNLEVR
+1 MKVR
-10 ETFISNI
+10 ETLIGNI

-25 LSKLLNFKSI
+25 LPKLLNFKSI

-54 INSYVTTKEINDNT
+54 INSYVTTKEVNDNT
-68 KDIIEK
+68 KDIIEE
-74 DIIVLESGEEFKFL
+74 DIIILKSGEEFKFL

-100 MTGDVAFKDMFTQF
+100 MTGDVAFKDLFTQF
-114 TEDSEVA
+114 TEESEIA
-121 KAEILAVDNSK
+121 KAEILAIDNSK
-132 EIAALFEANDQWAEL
+132 AIAALFEANDQWAE
-147 MGSEVL
+147 MMEAEVL
-153 ASYQAGNTEEAVL
+153 ASYQTGNTEEAVS
-166 TMVNVADPAVREQ
+166 TMMNVADPVVREQ
-179 IESLST
+179 IDSLSA
-185 MIEQK
+185 MLENK
-190 AQTID
+190 VQTIE
-195 KNGHK
+195 KK
-200 IIARGQNSLRLAV
+200 ERAIISRGQNSLKLVV

-226 AFVLSNEISSKIK
+226 AIILSNEISGKIK
-239 LIKERMGLIANGM
+239 LIKERMGLIADGR

-267 ELAIATNTMHEQL
+267 ELAIATNAMHEQL

-289 SSEQLAGHSKE
+289 SSEQLAGHSEE

-344 EEFKAVNENSLIIAD
+344 EEFKTVNENSLIIAD
-359 ASRKVIDQSN
+359 ASRHVIDQSN
-369 ESELLMNVSSQQ
+369 ESEQLMNLSSQQ

-395 MQSLEFQTQEITTLV
+395 MQSLEFQTQEITALV

-466 GKIQSESRD
+466 NKIQNESRE

-484 TEVKAG
+484 AEVQAG
-490 AEQIQRTTDMLNEM
+490 SEQIQKTTDMLIEM
-504 ESSLNDMIQNI
+504 ESSLNEMIQNI
-515 LLVSDKMSSLTEN
+515 LIVSDKMSGLTEN
-528 TASMSVAIEEIASI
+528 TANMSVAIEEIASI

-556 TQQINSS
+556 SQQINSS

>member
-1 MGVGNLEVR
+1 MEVR

-25 LSKLLNFKSI
+25 LPKLLNFKSI

-54 INSYVTTKEINDNT
+54 INSFVTTKEINDNT

-100 MTGDVAFKDMFTQF
+100 MTGDAAFKDMFTQF
-114 TEDSEVA
+114 TEESEVI
-121 KAEILAVDNSK
+121 KAEILAIDNSK
-132 EIAALFEANDQWAEL
+132 KTAALFEANDQWAEV
-147 MGSEVL
+147 MESEVL
-153 ASYQAGNTEEAVL
+153 ASYQGGNAEEAVL

-179 IESLST
+179 IESVSA

-190 AQTID
+190 VQTIE
-195 KNGHK
+195 KNGK
-200 IIARGQNSLRLAV
+200 AIIERGQNSLKLAA

-239 LIKERMGLIANGM
+239 LIKERMGLIADGR
-252 LNVEPIEIAGRDELA
+252 LNVEPIEISGRDELA

-289 SSEQLAGHSKE
+289 SSDQLAGHSQE

-359 ASRKVIDQSN
+359 ASRQVIDQSN
-369 ESELLMNVSSQQ
+369 ESEQLMDLSSQQ

-390 QAVSK
+390 QAVGK

-490 AEQIQRTTDMLNEM
+490 AEQIQRTTDVLNEM
-504 ESSLNDMIQNI
+504 EDSLNEMIQNI
-515 LLVSDKMSSLTEN
+515 LLVSEKMSGLTEN

>member
-1 MGVGNLEVR
+1 MKVR
-10 ETFISNI
+10 ETLIGNI

-25 LSKLLNFKSI
+25 LPKLLNFKSI

-54 INSYVTTKEINDNT
+54 INSYVTTKEVNDNT
-68 KDIIEK
+68 KDIIEE
-74 DIIVLESGEEFKFL
+74 DIIILKSGEEFKFL

-100 MTGDVAFKDMFTQF
+100 MTGDVAFKDLFTQF
-114 TEDSEVA
+114 TEESEIA
-121 KAEILAVDNSK
+121 KAEILAIDNSK
-132 EIAALFEANDQWAEL
+132 AMAALFEANDQWAE
-147 MGSEVL
+147 MMEAEVL
-153 ASYQAGNTEEAVL
+153 ASYQTGNTEAAVL
-166 TMVNVADPAVREQ
+166 TMMNVADPVVREQ
-179 IESLST
+179 IDSLSA
-185 MIEQK
+185 MLENK
-190 AQTID
+190 VQTIE
-195 KNGHK
+195 KK
-200 IIARGQNSLRLAV
+200 ERAIISKGQNSLKLVV

-226 AFVLSNEISSKIK
+226 AIILSNEISGKIK
-239 LIKERMGLIANGM
+239 LIKERMGLIADGR

-267 ELAIATNTMHEQL
+267 ELAIATNAMHEQL

-289 SSEQLAGHSKE
+289 SSEQLAGHSEE

-344 EEFKAVNENSLIIAD
+344 EEFKTVNENSLIIAD
-359 ASRKVIDQSN
+359 ASRHVIDQSN
-369 ESELLMNVSSQQ
+369 ESEQLMSLSSQQ

-395 MQSLEFQTQEITTLV
+395 MQSLEFQTQEITALV

-466 GKIQSESRD
+466 NKIQNESRE

-484 TEVKAG
+484 AEVQAG
-490 AEQIQRTTDMLNEM
+490 SEQIQKTTDMLIEM
-504 ESSLNDMIQNI
+504 ESSLNEMIQNI
-515 LLVSDKMSSLTEN
+515 LIVSDKMSGLTEN
-528 TASMSVAIEEIASI
+528 TANMSVAIEEIASI

-556 TQQINSS
+556 SQQINSS

>member
-35 RIKLLAGYFTIIA
+35 RIKLLAGYFTIIT
-48 LIAILG
+48 LIAVLG

-74 DIIVLESGEEFKFL
+74 DVIVLESGEEFKFL

-114 TEDSEVA
+114 SEESNAA
-121 KAEILAVDNSK
+121 KEEILAVDNSK
-132 EIAALFEANDQWAEL
+132 EVAALFEANDQWAEV
-147 MGSEVL
+147 MESEVL
-153 ASYQAGNTEEAVL
+153 TSYQAGNTEEAVL

-179 IESLST
+179 IESVST

-190 AQTID
+190 VQTID
-195 KNGHK
+195 KNGK
-200 IIARGQNSLRLAV
+200 AIIARGQNSLRLVV

-221 MSVVI
+221 MSIVI

-239 LIKERMGLIANGM
+239 LIKERMGLIADGR
-252 LNVEPIEIAGRDELA
+252 LNVEPIEISGRDELA

-289 SSEQLAGHSKE
+289 SSKQLAGHSEE

-359 ASRKVIDQSN
+359 ASRQVIDQSN
-369 ESELLMNVSSQQ
+369 ESEQLMNLSSQQ
-381 MDKIETIMK
+381 MEKIETIMK

-504 ESSLNDMIQNI
+504 ENSLNDMIQNI

>member
-1 MGVGNLEVR
+1 MEVR

-25 LSKLLNFKSI
+25 LQNLFNFKSI
-35 RIKLLAGYFTIIA
+35 RMKVLVGYFFIIT
-48 LIAILG
+48 LIAVLG
-54 INSYVTTKEINDNT
+54 LNSLITTDQIKKNT
-68 KDIIEK
+68 QDIIEK
-74 DIIVLESGEEFKFL
+74 EIVVLEQGEAFKFL

-100 MTGDVAFKDMFTQF
+100 LTGDEAFKDLF
-114 TEDSEVA
+114 TEFTKESEA
-121 KAEILAVDNSK
+121 TKEEILAIENSK
-132 EIAALFEANDQWAEL
+132 EVISFFEANDQWAEL
-147 MGSEVL
+147 METEVMD
-153 ASYQAGNTEEAVL
+153 AYQAGNEEEAL
-166 TMVNVADPAVREQ
+166 LAMTAADPIIREQ
-179 IESLST
+179 IEAVSALVGQQTKS
-185 MIEQK
+185 IE
-190 AQTID
+190 
-195 KNGHK
+195 KNGNS
-200 IIARGQNSLRLAV
+200 IIASGQRSLRVVSALSLLAIISSI
-213 LLSGAAVI
+213 L
-221 MSVVI
+221 I
-226 AFVLSNEISSKIK
+226 AFLFSNEISNKLKIV
-239 LIKERMGLIANGM
+239 KERMNLIADGR
-252 LNVEPIEIAGRDELA
+252 LNLEPIEIAGRDELA

-289 SSEQLAGHSKE
+289 SSEQLAGHSEE

-307 VKIGSEQ
+307 VKVGSEQ

-344 EEFKAVNENSLIIAD
+344 EEFKAVNENSLIVAD
-359 ASRKVIDQSN
+359 ASRHVIDQSN
-369 ESELLMNVSSQQ
+369 ESEQLMNMSSQQ

-484 TEVKAG
+484 AEVQAG
-490 AEQIQRTTDMLNEM
+490 AEQIQRTTDVLNEM
-504 ESSLNDMIQNI
+504 ESSLNSMIQNI
-515 LLVSDKMSSLTEN
+515 LLVSDKMSGLTEN

-556 TQQINSS
+556 SQQINSS
-563 MEEVSINSEQISG
+563 MEEVAINSEQISG

>member
-1 MGVGNLEVR
+1 
-10 ETFISNI
+10 
-17 MSNSKKIN
+17 
-25 LSKLLNFKSI
+25 
-35 RIKLLAGYFTIIA
+35 
-48 LIAILG
+48 
-54 INSYVTTKEINDNT
+54 
-68 KDIIEK
+68 
-74 DIIVLESGEEFKFL
+74 
-88 ISQRIAVARAYL
+88 
-100 MTGDVAFKDMFTQF
+100 
-114 TEDSEVA
+114 
-121 KAEILAVDNSK
+121 
-132 EIAALFEANDQWAEL
+132 
-147 MGSEVL
+147 
-153 ASYQAGNTEEAVL
+153 
-166 TMVNVADPAVREQ
+166 
-179 IESLST
+179 
-185 MIEQK
+185 
-190 AQTID
+190 
-195 KNGHK
+195 
-200 IIARGQNSLRLAV
+200 
-213 LLSGAAVI
+213 
-221 MSVVI
+221 
-226 AFVLSNEISSKIK
+226 
-239 LIKERMGLIANGM
+239 
-252 LNVEPIEIAGRDELA
+252 
-267 ELAIATNTMHEQL
+267 
-280 TAIVVNILD
+280 
-289 SSEQLAGHSKE
+289 
-300 LTQSANE
+300 
-307 VKIGSEQ
+307 
-314 VALTMQELATGS
+314 MQELATGS

-344 EEFKAVNENSLIIAD
+344 EEFKVVNENSLIIAD
-359 ASRKVIDQSN
+359 ASRQVIDQSK
-369 ESELLMNVSSQQ
+369 ESEQLMDLSSQQ

-390 QAVSK
+390 QAVVK
-395 MQSLEFQTQEITTLV
+395 MQSLEFQTQEITELV

-466 GKIQSESRD
+466 GKIQTESRD

-490 AEQIQRTTDMLNEM
+490 AEQIQRTTDVLNEM
-504 ESSLNDMIQNI
+504 EDSLNEMIQNI
-515 LLVSDKMSSLTEN
+515 LLVSEKMSGLTEN

>member
-1 MGVGNLEVR
+1 MEVR

-25 LSKLLNFKSI
+25 LPKLLNFKSI

-54 INSYVTTKEINDNT
+54 VNSYVTTKEINDNT

-100 MTGDVAFKDMFTQF
+100 MTGDEAFKYLFTKY
-114 TEDSEVA
+114 TEESDIV
-121 KAEILAVDNSK
+121 KAEILAIDNSK
-132 EIAALFEANDQWAEL
+132 KVVSLFEANDQWAKMME
-147 MGSEVL
+147 SEVL
-153 ASYQAGNTEEAVL
+153 APNQAGNTEAAVL
-166 TMVNVADPAVREQ
+166 KMVNVADPAVKKQ
-179 IESLST
+179 IDSVSGMLES
-185 MIEQK
+185 K
-190 AQTID
+190 VQTID
-195 KNGHK
+195 KNGHE
-200 IIARGQNSLRLAV
+200 IISRGQKSLMLVVA
-213 LLSGAAVI
+213 LSGAAVI
-221 MSVVI
+221 MSIVI
-226 AFVLSNEISSKIK
+226 AFVLSNEISGKIK
-239 LIKERMGLIANGM
+239 LIKERMGLIADDR
-252 LNVEPIEIAGRDELA
+252 LNVEPIEVAGRDELA

-289 SSEQLAGHSKE
+289 SSEQLAGHSQE

-344 EEFKAVNENSLIIAD
+344 EEFKVVNENSLIIAD
-359 ASRKVIDQSN
+359 ASRQVIDQSN
-369 ESELLMNVSSQQ
+369 ESEQLMDLSSQQ

-390 QAVSK
+390 QAVVK
-395 MQSLEFQTQEITTLV
+395 MQSLEFQTQEITALV

-466 GKIQSESRD
+466 GKIQTESRD

-490 AEQIQRTTDMLNEM
+490 AEQIQRTTDVLNEM
-504 ESSLNDMIQNI
+504 EDSLNEMIQNI
-515 LLVSDKMSSLTEN
+515 LLVSEKMSGLTEN

>member
-1 MGVGNLEVR
+1 MEVR
-10 ETFISNI
+10 ETLIGNI
-17 MSNSKKIN
+17 MSNSKRIN
-25 LSKLLNFKSI
+25 LPKLLNLKSI
-35 RIKLLAGYFTIIA
+35 RIKLLAGYFTIITF
-48 LIAILG
+48 IAVLG
-54 INSYVTTKEINDNT
+54 INSYVTTKEINDST

-88 ISQRIAVARAYL
+88 ISQRLEAASAYL
-100 MTGDVAFKDMFTQF
+100 MTGDVVFKDMFTQF
-114 TEDSEVA
+114 TEESDAVKE
-121 KAEILAVDNSK
+121 EILAIDNSK
-132 EIAALFEANDQWAEL
+132 EINALFEANDQWAEAVEA
-147 MGSEVL
+147 EVL
-153 ASYQAGNTEEAVL
+153 TVYQAGNKEAA
-166 TMVNVADPAVREQ
+166 MSNMMDVAGPVVREQ
-179 IESLST
+179 IDSVSAMLEN
-185 MIEQK
+185 K
-190 AQTID
+190 VQTIE
-195 KNGHK
+195 KNGK
-200 IIARGQNSLRLAV
+200 TIIARGQNSLRFVV

-226 AFVLSNEISSKIK
+226 AIILSNEISGKIK
-239 LIKERMGLIANGM
+239 QIKERMGLIADGR
-252 LNVEPIEIAGRDELA
+252 LNVEPIEISGWDELA

-289 SSEQLAGHSKE
+289 SSEQLAGHSE
-300 LTQSANE
+300 GLTQSANE

-344 EEFKAVNENSLIIAD
+344 EEFQAVNENSLIIAD
-359 ASRKVIDQSN
+359 ASRHVIDQSN
-369 ESELLMNVSSQQ
+369 ESEQLMNMSSRQ

-395 MQSLEFQTQEITTLV
+395 MQSLEFQTQEITALV

-466 GKIQSESRD
+466 SKIQTESRD

-490 AEQIQRTTDMLNEM
+490 AEQIQKTTDMLNEM
-504 ESSLNDMIQNI
+504 EDSLNEMIQNI
-515 LLVSDKMSSLTEN
+515 LLVSGKMSSLTEN
-528 TASMSVAIEEIASI
+528 TANMSVAIEEIASI

-556 TQQINSS
+556 SQQINSS

-588 KFQ
+588 KLH

>member
-1 MGVGNLEVR
+1 MKVR
-10 ETFISNI
+10 ETLIGNI

-25 LSKLLNFKSI
+25 LPKLLNFKSI

-68 KDIIEK
+68 KDIIEE
-74 DIIVLESGEEFKFL
+74 DIIILKSGEEFKFL

-100 MTGDVAFKDMFTQF
+100 MTGDVAFKDLFTQF
-114 TEDSEVA
+114 TEESEIA
-121 KAEILAVDNSK
+121 KAEILAIDNSK
-132 EIAALFEANDQWAEL
+132 AMAALFEANDQWAE
-147 MGSEVL
+147 MMEAEVL
-153 ASYQAGNTEEAVL
+153 ASYQTGNTEEAVS
-166 TMVNVADPAVREQ
+166 TMMNVADPVVREQ
-179 IESLST
+179 IDSLSA
-185 MIEQK
+185 MLENK
-190 AQTID
+190 VQTIE
-195 KNGHK
+195 KK
-200 IIARGQNSLRLAV
+200 ERAIISKGQNSLKLVV

-226 AFVLSNEISSKIK
+226 AIILSNEISGKIK
-239 LIKERMGLIANGM
+239 LIKERMGLIADGR

-267 ELAIATNTMHEQL
+267 ELAIATNAMHEQL

-289 SSEQLAGHSKE
+289 SSEQLAGHSEE

-344 EEFKAVNENSLIIAD
+344 EEFKTVNENSLIIAD
-359 ASRKVIDQSN
+359 ASRHVIDQSN
-369 ESELLMNVSSQQ
+369 ESEQLMSLSSQQ

-395 MQSLEFQTQEITTLV
+395 MQSLEFQTQEITALV

-466 GKIQSESRD
+466 NKIQNESRE

-484 TEVKAG
+484 AEVQAG
-490 AEQIQRTTDMLNEM
+490 SEQIQKTTDMLIEM
-504 ESSLNDMIQNI
+504 ESSLNEMIQNI
-515 LLVSDKMSSLTEN
+515 LIVSDKMSGLTEN
-528 TASMSVAIEEIASI
+528 TANMSVAIEEIASI

-556 TQQINSS
+556 SQQINSS

>member
-1 MGVGNLEVR
+1 LKVR
-10 ETFISNI
+10 ETLIGNI

-25 LSKLLNFKSI
+25 LPKLLNFKSI

-68 KDIIEK
+68 KDIIEE
-74 DIIVLESGEEFKFL
+74 DIIILKSGEEFKFL

-100 MTGDVAFKDMFTQF
+100 MTGDVAFKDLFTQF
-114 TEDSEVA
+114 TEESEIA
-121 KAEILAVDNSK
+121 KAEILAIDNSK
-132 EIAALFEANDQWAEL
+132 AIAALFEANDQWAE
-147 MGSEVL
+147 MMEAEVL
-153 ASYQAGNTEEAVL
+153 ASYQTGNTEEAVS
-166 TMVNVADPAVREQ
+166 TMMNVADPVVREQ
-179 IESLST
+179 IDSLSA
-185 MIEQK
+185 MLENK
-190 AQTID
+190 VQTIE
-195 KNGHK
+195 KK
-200 IIARGQNSLRLAV
+200 ERAIISKGQNSLKLVV

-226 AFVLSNEISSKIK
+226 AIILSNEISGKIK
-239 LIKERMGLIANGM
+239 LIKERMGLIADGR

-267 ELAIATNTMHEQL
+267 ELAIATNAMHEQL

-289 SSEQLAGHSKE
+289 SSEQLAGHSEE

-344 EEFKAVNENSLIIAD
+344 EEFKTVNENSLIIAD
-359 ASRKVIDQSN
+359 ASRHVIDQSN
-369 ESELLMNVSSQQ
+369 ESEQLMSLSSQQ

-395 MQSLEFQTQEITTLV
+395 MQSLEFQTQEITALV

-466 GKIQSESRD
+466 NKIQNESRE

-484 TEVKAG
+484 AEVQAG
-490 AEQIQRTTDMLNEM
+490 SEQIQKTTDMLIEM
-504 ESSLNDMIQNI
+504 ESSLNEMIQNI
-515 LLVSDKMSSLTEN
+515 LIVSDKMSGLTEN
-528 TASMSVAIEEIASI
+528 TANMSVAIEEIASI

-556 TQQINSS
+556 SQQINSS

>member
-1 MGVGNLEVR
+1 MKVR
-10 ETFISNI
+10 ETLIGNI

-25 LSKLLNFKSI
+25 LPKLLNFKSI

-54 INSYVTTKEINDNT
+54 INSYVTTKEVNDNT
-68 KDIIEK
+68 KDIIEE
-74 DIIVLESGEEFKFL
+74 DIIILKSGEEFKFL

-100 MTGDVAFKDMFTQF
+100 MTGDVAFKDLFTQF
-114 TEDSEVA
+114 TEESEIA
-121 KAEILAVDNSK
+121 KAEILAIDNSK
-132 EIAALFEANDQWAEL
+132 AIAALFEANDQWAE
-147 MGSEVL
+147 MMEAEVL
-153 ASYQAGNTEEAVL
+153 ASYQTGNTEEAVS
-166 TMVNVADPAVREQ
+166 TMMNVADPVVREQ
-179 IESLST
+179 IDSLSA
-185 MIEQK
+185 MLENK
-190 AQTID
+190 VQTIE
-195 KNGHK
+195 KK
-200 IIARGQNSLRLAV
+200 ERAIISRGQNSLKLVV

-226 AFVLSNEISSKIK
+226 AIILSNEISGKIK
-239 LIKERMGLIANGM
+239 LIKERMGLIADGR

-267 ELAIATNTMHEQL
+267 ELAIATNAMHEQL

-289 SSEQLAGHSKE
+289 SSEQLAGHSEE

-344 EEFKAVNENSLIIAD
+344 EEFKTVNENSLIIAD
-359 ASRKVIDQSN
+359 ASRHVIDQSN
-369 ESELLMNVSSQQ
+369 ESEQLMSLSSQQ

-395 MQSLEFQTQEITTLV
+395 MQSLEFQTQEITALV

-466 GKIQSESRD
+466 NKIQNESRE

-484 TEVKAG
+484 AEVQAG
-490 AEQIQRTTDMLNEM
+490 SEQIQKTTDMLIEM
-504 ESSLNDMIQNI
+504 ESSLNEMIQNI
-515 LLVSDKMSSLTEN
+515 LIVSDKMSGLTEN
-528 TASMSVAIEEIASI
+528 TANMSVAIEEIASI

-556 TQQINSS
+556 SQQINSS